1 MILRLFWPNIMLYI
15 IGIILILSMA
25 EGYKKGFLRIAFSL
39 ASWLIAIV
47 LVITINPYVTGAL
60 ERYTGID
67 ETIEA
72 RVEDYLRE
80 KEKKALY
87 GDEEAEGETEEDVKE
102 DKPAEKREEKQKE
115 KGISEEDYE
124 SLISEDVLEL
134 PAVVVDFLRD
144 GVVKSVDDMVEESGI
159 YTSVA
164 TGIAHFI
171 LQGIAFLI
179 TWIIVWAILGIA
191 EESLK
196 IVSHIPVL
204 GRVNKTLGLF
214 MGALK
219 VLLLV
224 WLFFYIISLCCTT
237 EFGKL
242 CIAQIKASAVL
253 TWLYENNL
261 LLELVISLAA

>member
-87 GDEEAEGETEEDVKE
+87 GDEEAEDETEEDVKE
-102 DKPAEKREEKQKE
+102 DKLAEKKKEKQKE

-134 PAVVVDFLRD
+134 PVVVVDFLRD

-179 TWIIVWAILGIA
+179 TWIIV
-191 EESLK
+191 
-196 IVSHIPVL
+196 
-204 GRVNKTLGLF
+204 
-214 MGALK
+214 
-219 VLLLV
+219 
-224 WLFFYIISLCCTT
+224 
-237 EFGKL
+237 
-242 CIAQIKASAVL
+242 
-253 TWLYENNL
+253 
-261 LLELVISLAA
+261 

>member
-87 GDEEAEGETEEDVKE
+87 GDEEAEDETEEDVKE
-102 DKPAEKREEKQKE
+102 DKLAEKKKE